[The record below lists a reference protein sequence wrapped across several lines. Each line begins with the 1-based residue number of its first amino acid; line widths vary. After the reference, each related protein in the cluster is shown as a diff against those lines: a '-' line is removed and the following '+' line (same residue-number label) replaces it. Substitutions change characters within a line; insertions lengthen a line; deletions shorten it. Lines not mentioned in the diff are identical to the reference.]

1 MRARGRR
8 WFGTV
13 RVRTT
18 LLAVVVV
25 GVVLVIASAALVFA
39 LRRAMTD
46 GVESAAELRAEDIA
60 LALSAG
66 EEPDLTA
73 SEPDSAIVQVIDAEG
88 TVVLSSGQ
96 LVDDAPIVDQSAG
109 SGRRVDV
116 AIRDDA
122 EVERESFQVVVRRA
136 TTPDGPVSVIVGR
149 TLEQVTASTR
159 TMIGYLALG
168 LPIVLALV
176 GAITWLVVGRALA
189 PVEQMRAEVTE
200 ISARELHR
208 RVPESDTD
216 DEIGRLGQTLNDM
229 LARLE
234 RSQAQQRQFVSDAS
248 HELRSPLT
256 TIRNA
261 AEVART
267 HPDRTSTEQLA
278 GDVLAE
284 SIRLESLVD
293 DLLWMARADEGTLP
307 PSRGLVDLDDLA
319 LAEAR
324 RVNETSAVRVD
335 TTDVSAGQVFGDA
348 SQLRRLL
355 RNLTDN
361 AARHATTAI
370 SLTVAERDG
379 EVVLCVDDDGAGVPA
394 ADRQRVFDRF
404 VRLDEARARES
415 GGSGLGLAIAAQI
428 VKAHHGEVRIGDAP
442 LGGARVEVHF
452 PRGA

>member
-1 MRARGRR
+1 
-8 WFGTV
+8 
-13 RVRTT
+13 
-18 LLAVVVV
+18 
-25 GVVLVIASAALVFA
+25 
-39 LRRAMTD
+39 MTD

-267 HPDRTSTEQLA
+267 HPDHTSTEQLA